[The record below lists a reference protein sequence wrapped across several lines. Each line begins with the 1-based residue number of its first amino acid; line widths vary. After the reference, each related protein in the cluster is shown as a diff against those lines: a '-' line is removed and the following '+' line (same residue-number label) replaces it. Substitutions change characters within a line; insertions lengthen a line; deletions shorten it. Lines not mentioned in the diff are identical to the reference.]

1 MSETVQNLDYSNDID
16 PRNDNSSDNGESD
29 VLVKK
34 FEQMGLKKTIL
45 RGIFSYGYEQPSA
58 IQEKAI
64 PIFLKGRDIIAQ
76 AQSGTGKTAT
86 FSISILQSIDE
97 NIKSVQS
104 IIISPTRE
112 LSEQIFTVIRGLAS
126 YTKIHFSLLLGGQ
139 SRIDQIRSLRDGA
152 QCVICTPGRLNDFL
166 HNGCIDISNVKSL
179 ILDEADELLT
189 PAFLHQIRTV
199 VEILP
204 NKTQICLFSA
214 TLPEICHEI
223 ADKFLVNPAKITVRK
238 EQLTLDGIT
247 QYYIATDSDKCKY
260 DAITDLYS
268 SMIINQLIIYCNTK
282 QRVVYLTENLVR
294 DGHTCT
300 CIHSD
305 LTTDE
310 RMSTMYQFRK
320 GDSRVL
326 ISTDLLSRGIDVQQV
341 SLVINYD
348 IPRNIESYIH
358 RIGRSGRFGRKGIAL
373 NFVAGNDRE
382 TMRRIEQFYCTEI
395 NELPSNV
402 DNLFNQR

>member
-1 MSETVQNLDYSNDID
+1 MSSILENNNESVEDINPNDD
-16 PRNDNSSDNGESD
+16 SD
-29 VLVKK
+29 LK
-34 FEQMGLKKTIL
+34 FEHMGLNKNIL
-45 RGIFSYGYEQPSA
+45 RGIFAYGYEIPSP
-58 IQEKAI
+58 IQRRAI
-64 PIFLKGRDIIAQ
+64 PIFLKGKDIIAQ

-86 FSISILQSIDE
+86 FSISILQSINED
-97 NIKSVQS
+97 ISSVQA
-104 IIISPTRE
+104 IIMSPTRE
-112 LSEQIFTVIRGLAS
+112 LSEQIYTVIKGLAK
-126 YTKIHFSLLLGGQ
+126 YTKIQFALLLGGQ
-139 SRIDQIRSLRDGA
+139 SRNDQIKDLRNGA
-152 QCVICTPGRLNDFL
+152 QSVICTTGIINDFL
-166 HNGCIDISNVKSL
+166 HNDCIDIANVNYL
-179 ILDEADELLT
+179 VLDEADELLAN
-189 PAFLHQIRTV
+189 AFIHQIRNV

-214 TLPEICHEI
+214 TLPRYCHEI
-223 ADKFLVNPAKITVRK
+223 ADKFLVNPEKIIVRK

-247 QYYIATDSDKCKY
+247 QYYIATDNDKFKY

-282 QRVVYLTENLVR
+282 QRVIYLAENLIR

-305 LTTDE
+305 LTTSE
-310 RMSTMYQFRK
+310 RMDTMYKFRK

-373 NFVAGNDRE
+373 NFVSGNDSE

-395 NELPSNV
+395 KELPSNV
-402 DNLFNQR
+402 DSLFNQTR

>member
-1 MSETVQNLDYSNDID
+1 MSSILENNNESVEDINPNDD
-16 PRNDNSSDNGESD
+16 SD
-29 VLVKK
+29 LK
-34 FEQMGLKKTIL
+34 FEHMGLNKNIL
-45 RGIFSYGYEQPSA
+45 RGIFAYGYEIPSP
-58 IQEKAI
+58 IQRRAI
-64 PIFLKGRDIIAQ
+64 PIFLKGKDIIAQ

-86 FSISILQSIDE
+86 FSISILQSINED
-97 NIKSVQS
+97 ISSVQA
-104 IIISPTRE
+104 IIMSPTRE
-112 LSEQIFTVIRGLAS
+112 LSEQIYTVIKGLAK
-126 YTKIHFSLLLGGQ
+126 YTKIQFALLLGGQ
-139 SRIDQIRSLRDGA
+139 SRNDQIKDLRNGA
-152 QCVICTPGRLNDFL
+152 QCVICTPGRINDFL
-166 HNGCIDISNVKSL
+166 HNDCIDITNVNYL
-179 ILDEADELLT
+179 VLDEADELLAN
-189 PAFLHQIRTV
+189 AFIHQIRNV

-214 TLPEICHEI
+214 TLPRYCHEI
-223 ADKFLVNPAKITVRK
+223 ADKFLVNPEKIIVRK

-247 QYYIATDSDKCKY
+247 QYYIATDNDKFKY

-282 QRVVYLTENLVR
+282 QRVIYLAENLIR

-305 LTTDE
+305 LTTSE
-310 RMSTMYQFRK
+310 RMDTMYKFRK

-373 NFVAGNDRE
+373 NFVSGNDSE

-395 NELPSNV
+395 KELPSNV
-402 DNLFNQR
+402 DSLFNQTR